1 MSNLVPIFETFD
13 AHALTVLR
21 EDTGDNWFLAKDL
34 AAPLGVT
41 RDAVRMQVA
50 ELDESDKRVSPIYTS
65 TGTKQATFVSE
76 SGAIQIIVQSRKPE
90 ARRLRKWVCDLAVRY
105 AKGQVPTGGNV
116 TRAEFDQL
124 SRKLDA
130 ALGTRKM
137 LKPVRQNH
145 DERVELTRKF
155 IEERMVP
162 APGYRLRNEE
172 IYPALVGY
180 LREHGADLRASEP
193 FARSVEVGHLLSKS
207 GLKRVRASHY
217 NYTSG
222 LKLVAL

>member
-13 AHALTVLR
+13 SHALTVLR
-21 EDTGDNWFLAKDL
+21 EDTGDNWFLAKDF

-116 TRAEFDQL
+116 TRQEFDQL
-124 SRKLDA
+124 RAKLDA

-137 LKPVRQNH
+137 LKPVRQHH

-155 IEERMVP
+155 IEERTVP

-172 IYPALVGY
+172 ILVGY
-180 LREHGADLRASEP
+180 LREHGASLRSSDG
-193 FARSVEVGHLLSKS
+193 FGQLVEVGLLLSKS
-207 GLKRVRASHY
+207 GVKRVRSSHY